1 MERVVSLTSLNKPF
15 LNFFCPW
22 EDALFGSMRNYFGHL
37 QKLQDQQM
45 KITEKNIIEFS
56 RIQKAAAGNIKTLIS
71 ERNIVSNDYYK
82 AKMSLIDKKNKR
94 LELDFRLWEL
104 DVDLMR
110 KIGVEPKLMFEED
123 HYARRFLY
131 KEETKKLRDYG
142 ELFALFNAGVFQ
154 EVMFHEKYYFRK
166 MVTNFLEFKTDT
178 SVAVTEFHHV
188 LADLSSNL
196 NDIASYTSRTF
207 Y

>member
-1 MERVVSLTSLNKPF
+1 MSLTSLNKPF

-22 EDALFGSMRNYFGHL
+22 EDALFGSMRTYFNHL
-37 QKLQDQQM
+37 QRLQEQQM

-56 RIQKAAAGNIKTLIS
+56 RIQKAAASNIRELIN
-71 ERNIVSNDYYK
+71 ERNTVSNDYYK
-82 AKMSLIDKKNKR
+82 AKMNLIEKKNKR

-104 DVDLMR
+104 DVELMR
-110 KIGVEPKLMFEED
+110 KIGVEPKLMFEENY
-123 HYARRFLY
+123 YARRFLY
-131 KEETKKLRDYG
+131 KDETKKLRDYAD
-142 ELFALFNAGVFQ
+142 LFALFNGGVFR

-166 MVTNFLEFKTDT
+166 MVENFLEFKTDT
-178 SVAVTEFHHV
+178 SVSVTEFHHV

-196 NDIASYTSRTF
+196 NDIDSYTSMTF